1 MDSESQHYS
10 IIYTTHTM
18 KRTQQFRNDGKYGLA
33 TFVNYSFHGSSCEP
47 TPFHHAWDPYWKPN
61 SL

>member
-10 IIYTTHTM
+10 IINMTHTIPP
-18 KRTQQFRNDGKYGLA
+18 TQQFRNGGKYGLT
-33 TFVNYSFHGSSCEP
+33 TFVDYSFHGSSCDP
-47 TPFHHAWDPYWKPN
+47 TPFHSAWDPVYDPN